1 MMDRALT
8 RISAKLS
15 RQLIRWSIA
24 LESRRARVE
33 RGSCPNCGGM
43 LTEQKKGWY
52 RCDHC
57 R

>member
-1 MMDRALT
+1 MKIKQKIASKLVTELHRLGT
-8 RISAKLS
+8 RIHAW
-15 RQLIRWSIA
+15 I
-24 LESRRARVE
+24 E
-33 RGSCPNCGGM
+33 RDGRGACPTCGGM